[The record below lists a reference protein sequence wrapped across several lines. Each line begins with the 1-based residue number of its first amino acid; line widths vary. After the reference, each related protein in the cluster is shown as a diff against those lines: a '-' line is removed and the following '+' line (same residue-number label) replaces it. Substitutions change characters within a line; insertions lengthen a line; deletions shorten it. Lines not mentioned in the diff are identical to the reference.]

1 MSLSRSKRLAL
12 ALAGAAA
19 LTLGSAG
26 ISAASSDGGTI
37 YNTTGGAAVWFKAYG
52 DHVWVKDIEADGHSA
67 VGLSYVPY
75 DGIDTENWVTGGN
88 GTTVDFNYDFTENAY
103 VYYRACV
110 GESGTGDYFSCS
122 SWYVAVA

>member
-1 MSLSRSKRLAL
+1 MSLSRSKRFAL

-52 DHVWVKDIEADGHSA
+52 DHVWVADIEADGHSA

-75 DGIDTENWVTGGN
+75 DGVDTENWVTGGN

-122 SWYVAVA
+122 SWYTAVA